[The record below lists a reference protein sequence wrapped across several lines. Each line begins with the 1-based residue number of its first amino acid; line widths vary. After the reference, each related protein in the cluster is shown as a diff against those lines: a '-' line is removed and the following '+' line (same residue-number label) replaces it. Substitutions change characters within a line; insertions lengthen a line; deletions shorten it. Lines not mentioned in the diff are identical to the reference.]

1 MAQIMAMGIIRDIIP
16 PIVANN
22 PSIALPNKKIIPKAT
37 NIIKII
43 SINFSIL

>member
-1 MAQIMAMGIIRDIIP
+1 MAMGITRDIIP
-16 PIVANN
+16 PIVVNKA
-22 PSIALPNKKIIPKAT
+22 SKALPNKIIIPKAT